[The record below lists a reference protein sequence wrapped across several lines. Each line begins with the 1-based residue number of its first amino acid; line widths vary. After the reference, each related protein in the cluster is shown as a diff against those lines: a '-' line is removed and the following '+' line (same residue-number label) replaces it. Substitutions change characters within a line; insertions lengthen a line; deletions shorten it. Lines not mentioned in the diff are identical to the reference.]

1 MKLLIISLLIL
12 FLYSCDKFEYNQYQV
27 SPKEG
32 HSKINK
38 KNINRLS
45 NQYKDTIRIAVIGD
59 SQRFYTS
66 TLKVIENINS
76 RNDLDFVI
84 HTGDLVDFGLQ
95 REFTAMH
102 NLLSKI
108 TIPYMAVIG
117 NHDMIANGPKIYRE
131 MYGED
136 NFSFYFQGFKFIYLN
151 TNGMERQFDH
161 SLPNINW
168 LESEL
173 TDTSLFK
180 NAFVINHVPP
190 GHVDFDNSLED
201 EYRSILNAS
210 GKVLIS
216 INGHNHNYAFL
227 QSSSNVVAYL
237 NSYSTT
243 VEKYIVVTIWKDNF
257 ELEHVTVN

>member
-1 MKLLIISLLIL
+1 MKLLIISLLML
-12 FLYSCDKFEYNQYQV
+12 LLYSCDKFEYNQYQV
-27 SPKEG
+27 SPEEG
-32 HSKINK
+32 HSEINK

-45 NQYKDTIRIAVIGD
+45 KQSKDTIRVAIIGD

-66 TLKVIENINS
+66 TFNVIEDINS

-117 NHDMIANGPKIYRE
+117 NHDMIANGPEIYRE
-131 MYGED
+131 MYGDD
-136 NFSFYFQGFKFIYLN
+136 NFSFHFQNYKFIYLN
-151 TNGMERQFDH
+151 SNGMEAQSNH

-168 LESEL
+168 LECEL
-173 TDTSLFK
+173 ADTSSFQ

-201 EYRSILNAS
+201 EYRNILNAS

-216 INGHNHNYAFL
+216 INGHNHDYAFSQL
-227 QSSSNVVAYL
+227 TDDAVAYL

-243 VEKYIVVTIWKDNF
+243 TEKYVVVTIWKDNF